1 MKAIT
6 TQPDFMVAEPKSN
19 LPFTAVSLCFISLLL
34 LFSAIFECCAF
45 AQGLREAGPELPSM
59 ISGPGNSSATIGGT
73 GFKVPIPEIRMNRI
87 VGDTPPKKEPTE
99 TKRGPVSSPQE
110 IYQSA
115 PLHPQ
120 GPKEQQMERPGPI
133 PMRLPFDSRHRK
145 HEEEPLQDIPPIRED
160 IRLESEV
167 TPTVPETAERPSYRI
182 TPPKTPDRQ
191 PEPTV
196 IETPPPAPKEQV
208 APLERPQPRPQE
220 RQRSEP
226 HSPPFRE
233 PISPVNI
240 TESLPEPTKEII
252 PKRMIALPNM
262 IEVEAVKDTIRSLPI
277 ESVAIGQS
285 QSETDLIQTENRRA
299 PLVVEIEEPK
309 AMPERKEEPAP
320 PSIMREE
327 TELATPPIYQPM
339 TPPEPGH
346 GISVI
351 PSKEHKTII
360 ETTPEKEAPVTTRE
374 SPQQIEQP
382 VAPQKERIPS
392 PLDEDSTMTP
402 ELKRYL
408 RETAPILEELSLL
421 MARTPSLSIADFDPS
436 ESHTQTLPKEINLK
450 MESMK
455 RDLRILDSKIFSII
469 PPQGYAQYHDL
480 IRQSINHT
488 YMATEA
494 FINFA
499 NQSRMEDL
507 SQVRDHLAKAKEYIH
522 RTLE

>member
-6 TQPDFMVAEPKSN
+6 TQPDFMVYEPKSK
-19 LPFTAVSLCFISLLL
+19 LPFIAVSLCLISLLVL
-34 LFSAIFECCAF
+34 SGAVFESCAV
-45 AQGLREAGPELPSM
+45 AQGLRDAAPELPSM
-59 ISGPGNSSATIGGT
+59 TSGAGNSSATIGGT

-87 VGDTPPKKEPTE
+87 IGDTPPKKEPTE

-110 IYQSA
+110 MSHGQ

-120 GPKEQQMERPGPI
+120 SPKEQMERPGPI
-133 PMRLPFDSRHRK
+133 PMRLPFDSRYRR
-145 HEEEPLQDIPPIRED
+145 HEEQPVESIPPIRED
-160 IRLESEV
+160 IRLEPEV
-167 TPTVPETAERPSYRI
+167 VQTVPETVERPSYRI
-182 TPPKTPDRQ
+182 TPPRIPDRQ
-191 PEPTV
+191 PETTMMELPS
-196 IETPPPAPKEQV
+196 PSPKEQ
-208 APLERPQPRPQE
+208 APLLEKPQQRTQE

-252 PKRMIALPNM
+252 PKKMIPLPHM
-262 IEVEAVKDTIRSLPI
+262 IEVETAKDTIRSLPI
-277 ESVAIGQS
+277 ESVAIGEPH
-285 QSETDLIQTENRRA
+285 SETDFIQTENRRA
-299 PLVVEIEEPK
+299 PLVIEIEEPK
-309 AMPERKEEPAP
+309 PLPEPKEEPATP
-320 PSIMREE
+320 GMRREE
-327 TELATPPIYQPM
+327 PESAAPPIYQPM
-339 TPPEPGH
+339 TPPEPGQ

-351 PSKEHKTII
+351 PSKEHKTSI
-360 ETTPEKEAPVTTRE
+360 ETGPEKETPVTTKE

-392 PLDEDSTMTP
+392 PLDEDSTMTL
-402 ELKRYL
+402 EVKRYL
-408 RETAPILEELSLL
+408 KETAPILEELSLL

-436 ESHTQTLPKEINLK
+436 ESHTQTLPKEINLR

-455 RDLRILDSKIFSII
+455 RDLRILDSKIFSVI

-488 YMATEA
+488 YIATEA

-499 NQSRMEDL
+499 NQSRIEDL
-507 SQVRDHLAKAKEYIH
+507 TQVRDHLAKAKEYIH
-522 RTLE
+522 RTVE